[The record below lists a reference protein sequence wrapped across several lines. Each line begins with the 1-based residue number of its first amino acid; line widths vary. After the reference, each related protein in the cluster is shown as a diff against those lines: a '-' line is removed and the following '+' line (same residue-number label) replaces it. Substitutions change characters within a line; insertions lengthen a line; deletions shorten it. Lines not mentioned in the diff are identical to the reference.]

1 MTGRT
6 VLLYLLINSGTFA
19 TDLAILT
26 GLHGELHWPL
36 PAAVTVGYVTAFS
49 LSFALNRSF
58 NFRSHAQ
65 VGPQLVRYAIAVCV
79 NFVLLILGVTDLL
92 SWLGL
97 DYRVARVIAGS
108 CEAVFL
114 YLVMRWV
121 VFRDTLPRVPARDGS
136 VNSPAVRRS

>member
-36 PAAVTVGYVTAFS
+36 PAAITVGYLTAFS
-49 LSFALNRSF
+49 LSFLLNRRY
-58 NFRSHAQ
+58 NFRSSAP
-65 VGPQLVRYAIAVCV
+65 VGPQLVRYAIAVAI
-79 NFVLLILGVTDLL
+79 NFVVLILGVTNLL
-92 SWLGL
+92 SWSGL
-97 DYRVARVIAGS
+97 DYRVARVIAGG

-114 YLVMRWV
+114 YSVMRWV
-121 VFRDTLPRVPARDGS
+121 VFRDALHAVPERDS
-136 VNSPAVRRS
+136 SISSPAARRS

>member
-58 NFRSHAQ
+58 NFRSHAP

-97 DYRVARVIAGS
+97 DYRAARVIAGS